1 MDDNQPAPERP
12 ATGIPTSHSDDTKRE
27 KRLSCRPMPPR
38 RRHGI
43 RWIAAIAIIGV
54 IILFVCLRQTG
65 SPKQNASDKPIPAA
79 AVVSVVREDL
89 TRQVEIPAEFRPY
102 VEVELHAKATGYMQS
117 ISVDFGDRVKSG
129 QLLAVLEVP
138 ELKAEVDASIAGE
151 KRAEAD
157 YTNAHLIYQR
167 LVGVNKEH
175 PNLVAQQDIDTA
187 EAKDVAGEAAVAAAK
202 ADVEKYQTLFDYT
215 RITAPFDGVI
225 TGRYADP
232 GALIQAGT
240 ETDQSKA
247 LLRISDNY
255 VLRLDFPVSV
265 EYVRYIHDG
274 DLVRVRVDSLGGKTY
289 TGRIT
294 RFTHKV
300 NEDTRT
306 MMTEIEVPNPAL
318 ELTPGMY
325 AAVVL
330 NVEQRPSALAVPI
343 EAVSSG
349 DKPAVYLVNS
359 KNEIEERPVMLGLET
374 ATRYEIL
381 DGLKEGD
388 KVVIG
393 IRSEFHPG
401 EKVNP
406 KPVQTAA
413 VAKS

>member
-1 MDDNQPAPERP
+1 MKDENPSVESPAPAHP
-12 ATGIPTSHSDDTKRE
+12 ATQPKGSAPPSDNSQALPKRRG
-27 KRLSCRPMPPR
+27 KR
-38 RRHGI
+38 G
-43 RWIAAIAIIGV
+43 WIIATAISAVV
-54 IILFVCLRQTG
+54 IICFCLLRKSSGEAATKTE
-65 SPKQNASDKPIPAA
+65 STRSA
-79 AVVSVVREDL
+79 AVVTVAREDL
-89 TRQVEIPAEFRPY
+89 FRAVEIPAEFRPY
-102 VEVELHAKATGYMQS
+102 VEVELHAKVDGYMQTEN
-117 ISVDFGDRVKSG
+117 VDFGDQVKSN

-138 ELKAEVDASIAGE
+138 ELKAELDAAIAAE

-187 EAKDVAGEAAVAAAK
+187 EAKNDIAKAAVAAARS
-202 ADVEKYQTLFDYT
+202 DVEKYQTLFSYT
-215 RITAPFDGVI
+215 FITAPFDGVI

-240 ETDQSKA
+240 SSDRSKA

-255 VLRLDFPVSV
+255 LLRLDFPVSV
-265 EYVRYIHDG
+265 DYVQYVKEGSLIE
-274 DLVRVRVDSLGGKTY
+274 VRVDSLGGKKY

-294 RFTHKV
+294 RFTHEV

-306 MMTEIEVPNPAL
+306 MMTEIEVPNPKL

-325 AAVVL
+325 AAVMLRVQ
-330 NVEQRPSALAVPI
+330 ERPSALAVPI

-349 DKPAVYLVNS
+349 EKPTVFLVNNS
-359 KNEIEERPVMLGLET
+359 NEIEERPVTLGLET

-381 DGLKEGD
+381 NGLKEGD

-393 IRSEFHPG
+393 IRSEYHPG
-401 EKVNP
+401 EKVVP
-406 KPVQTAA
+406 QPAQAIA
-413 VAKS
+413 MAK